1 MTRNAQNE
9 WTEIGSLALVVVLLF
24 FASGCSVKKYAINKL
39 GDSLA
44 NSGTTYSSDDDPEL
58 VGQALPFSLKLI
70 EGLLAES
77 PKHQGLLFAASSGFT
92 QYSYVYVQQQADE
105 LENKD
110 VVRAAELRLR
120 ARKLYL
126 RARDYGLRAL
136 IARHPGFEDRLRHE
150 PRVAVRILGKRDVP
164 AAYWTAA
171 SWAAAIGVS
180 KDNPDTV
187 AEQPQVEALI
197 DRAAELDPDFDHG
210 TIDSFLISYEPA
222 RQGVP
227 GDPAQRSQLHF
238 ERAVKM
244 SDGGMAAPYVALAE
258 SVAEPKQNRAQFDS
272 LLKQAIAIDADAR
285 PEWRLSNLIY
295 QRRARW
301 LLSQEDELFVETLHP
316 ALPNTSAQGAH

>member
-9 WTEIGSLALVVVLLF
+9 WPEIASLLLLVVFLF

-44 NSGTTYSSDDDPEL
+44 KSGTTYSSDNDPEL

-136 IARHPGFEDRLRHE
+136 VARHPGLEDRLRRE
-150 PRVAVRILGKRDVP
+150 PRAAVRILGKRDVP

-180 KDNPDTV
+180 KDHPDTV

-210 TIDSFLISYEPA
+210 AIDSFLISYEPA

-227 GDPAQRSQLHF
+227 GDAAQRSVAHF

-244 SDGGMAAPYVALAE
+244 SDGGMAAPYIALAE
-258 SVAEPKQNRAQFDS
+258 SVAQPKQNRAQFDS

-301 LLSQEDELFVETLHP
+301 LLSQEDELFIETLHP
-316 ALPNTSAQGAH
+316 AVPNTSVPAAH